1 MMSASMNAGA
11 STEQARVH
19 GERLLREV
27 REENLAELLHT
38 LHHLRSPLPTSPQ
51 FSPLGIKPLDDILR
65 SFHPK
70 PHTSGKSYTPCQPV
84 LEITSPSSADGKTHL
99 LYYITA
105 LAVLPRTYKNIALR
119 GRSSAIV
126 FLDTDCRFDAARLRE
141 VARGIVLESAVE
153 QGISL
158 PGAGNNYGIGG
169 KEGDDAEMMNA
180 MIHAA
185 LSHVHVF
192 RPQSSES
199 LLATIQSIE
208 SYLLRGMGTTY
219 GEGEHKHASHSRP
232 LHAIL
237 LDSASAFYWQD
248 RREMEVLSI
257 PGVREERARRAR
269 DQNENQKDNDTDTNT
284 TANTPTA
291 QSQLPH
297 QIIHA
302 LRSLQHTFSCPL
314 VFTTWALLRATP
326 STHHHN
332 NTPHA
337 PHAQTTTSTPLYASL
352 RPSFRPHL
360 PRPWP
365 SFPTCRVIVQR
376 EVVRPFAPYLTMEDI
391 KREARERQEVVRK
404 GRVVGWVDGNGFSWD
419 RERNAMAER
428 LFGFSLTGEGGIRWI
443 DEDEDVDVDG

>member
-1 MMSASMNAGA
+1 MMSASMNVGAGA
-11 STEQARVH
+11 EQVRAH

-38 LHHLRSPLPTSPQ
+38 LHHLHSPPPTSPRYA
-51 FSPLGIKPLDDILR
+51 PLGIKPLDDILR
-65 SFHPK
+65 IFHPK
-70 PHTSGKSYTPCQPV
+70 PHTSGTTTYTPRQPV
-84 LEITSPSSADGKTHL
+84 LEITSPASADGKTHL

-105 LAVLPRTYKNIALR
+105 LAVLPCAYQNIVLR

-126 FLDTDCRFDAARLRE
+126 FLDTDCRFDAVRLHE

-158 PGAGNNYGIGG
+158 PAAGTNYGGG
-169 KEGDDAEMMNA
+169 GREGDDEELNT

-192 RPQSSES
+192 RPQSSAS
-199 LLATIQSIE
+199 LLATIRSIE
-208 SYLLRGMGTTY
+208 SYLLRGMGMTY
-219 GEGEHKHASHSRP
+219 GDREHKHASHSRP

-257 PGVREERARRAR
+257 PGVREERARRAQ
-269 DQNENQKDNDTDTNT
+269 DQNENQNHNDTDPNT
-284 TANTPTA
+284 TTYTPTA
-291 QSQLPH
+291 QAQLPH
-297 QIIHA
+297 QIIDA
-302 LRSLQHTFSCPL
+302 LRALQQTFSCPL
-314 VFTTWALLRATP
+314 VYTTWGLLRATP
-326 STHHHN
+326 STHQN
-332 NTPHA
+332 NTSHTL
-337 PHAQTTTSTPLYASL
+337 HAQLTTRPSLYKSH

-360 PRPWP
+360 PGPWP

-376 EVVRPFAPYLTMEDI
+376 EVVRPFAPLLTMEEI
-391 KREARERQEVVRK
+391 KREARERQEVVGK
-404 GRVVGWVDGNGFSWD
+404 GRVVGWVDGNGPTWD

-428 LFGFSLTGEGGIRWI
+428 LFGFSLTGGGGVRWI
-443 DEDEDVDVDG
+443 DEDGDWDGDG

>member
-1 MMSASMNAGA
+1 MTSASTNVVAGP
-11 STEQARVH
+11 EQARAH

-38 LHHLRSPLPTSPQ
+38 LHHLHSPPPTSPHYT
-51 FSPLGIKPLDDILR
+51 PLGIKPLDDILR

-70 PHTSGKSYTPCQPV
+70 PYTSGATYTPRQPV
-84 LEITSPSSADGKTHL
+84 LEITSPASADGKTHL

-105 LAVLPRTYKNIALR
+105 LAVLPCTYQNIALR
-119 GRSSAIV
+119 GRSSAVV

-153 QGISL
+153 QGISF
-158 PGAGNNYGIGG
+158 PGAGHNYGGGG
-169 KEGDDAEMMNA
+169 KEGDDEGMNT
-180 MIHAA
+180 MLHTA

-192 RPQSSES
+192 RPQSSAS

-208 SYLLRGMGTTY
+208 SYLLRGMGTIYT
-219 GEGEHKHASHSRP
+219 EGEHKHASHSRP

-248 RREMEVLSI
+248 RREMEVLNI
-257 PGVREERARRAR
+257 HGVREERARRAR
-269 DQNENQKDNDTDTNT
+269 DQNENQNHNDTDTNST
-284 TANTPTA
+284 THTPTA

-302 LRSLQHTFSCPL
+302 LRALQQTFSCPL
-314 VFTTWALLRATP
+314 VFTTWGLLRATQ
-326 STHHHN
+326 STHHSN
-332 NTPHA
+332 NTSHA
-337 PHAQTTTSTPLYASL
+337 LHAQTTTRTPLYKSH

-365 SFPTCRVIVQR
+365 SFPTCRVVVQR
-376 EVVRPFAPYLTMEDI
+376 EVVRPFAPFLTMEEI
-391 KREARERQEVVRK
+391 KGEARERQDAVRR
-404 GRVVGWVDGNGFSWD
+404 GGVVGWVDGHGLTWD

-428 LFGFSLTGEGGIRWI
+428 LFGFSHTGGGGVRWI
-443 DEDEDVDVDG
+443 DEDGDGEG